1 MKKKGFINCED
12 LRQLF
17 KEKVLKSKSS
27 CNNDIYDDKEIDLC
41 FIRFDRDR
49 DGKVSYDDVINETCE
64 FYF

>member
-1 MKKKGFINCED
+1 
-12 LRQLF
+12 LRQLY
-17 KEKVLKSKSS
+17 KEKVLKNKSTYT
-27 CNNDIYDDKEIDLC
+27 NDIYDDKEVDLC